1 MGSGPNDTMTSKGG
15 AGSGSGGGM
24 NGSRRGGSGGALNAS
39 RGSSSGLPTNRAALL
54 RAAEKKRANEAGYH
68 GRENPAKTSDL
79 PPFWSTSKHG
89 VPYNEGDPM
98 EIAKGGARPGGANA
112 GVFSKSLVRASVSAG
127 LSVSAS
133 LGPAQMKLN
142 DLRKALESPHS
153 HMGHEERVRAIAKL
167 PPYEHIVALV
177 KGLGAFYTLVPI
189 RPRWRGERRS
199 LRTLPGA
206 SLRPPLGFNPRPRRL
221 STPLL
226 TPFNST
232 PTFAR
237 MEWPLDRDP
246 YDTTKGP
253 WTGDKPEV
261 WKKDPERCVRR
272 AVVALEARMRESLAR
287 VVAAENKKALSP
299 CYTEKDFLMRVFQ
312 RVDKN
317 RHGRFTGDC
326 DLAMFLQA
334 RLLPIRPRSR
344 GARRSLRTF
353 PVVTL
358 HPRFPF
364 NV

>member
-1 MGSGPNDTMTSKGG
+1 
-15 AGSGSGGGM
+15 
-24 NGSRRGGSGGALNAS
+24 
-39 RGSSSGLPTNRAALL
+39 
-54 RAAEKKRANEAGYH
+54 
-68 GRENPAKTSDL
+68 
-79 PPFWSTSKHG
+79 
-89 VPYNEGDPM
+89 
-98 EIAKGGARPGGANA
+98 
-112 GVFSKSLVRASVSAG
+112 
-127 LSVSAS
+127 
-133 LGPAQMKLN
+133 
-142 DLRKALESPHS
+142 
-153 HMGHEERVRAIAKL
+153 
-167 PPYEHIVALV
+167 V
-177 KGLGAFYTLVPI
+177 KG
-189 RPRWRGERRS
+189 
-199 LRTLPGA
+199 
-206 SLRPPLGFNPRPRRL
+206 
-221 STPLL
+221 
-226 TPFNST
+226 
-232 PTFAR
+232 
-237 MEWPLDRDP
+237 LDRDP

>member
-127 LSVSAS
+127 QSVSAS

-177 KGLGAFYTLVPI
+177 KG
-189 RPRWRGERRS
+189 
-199 LRTLPGA
+199 
-206 SLRPPLGFNPRPRRL
+206 
-221 STPLL
+221 
-226 TPFNST
+226 
-232 PTFAR
+232 
-237 MEWPLDRDP
+237 LDRDP